1 MIKELEQA
9 IGYPFKDIS
18 LLENAL
24 THSSCANE
32 RWHNSLRS
40 NERLEFL
47 GDSILGMI
55 VADHLYR
62 NFPDRPEGELTRM
75 RADMVCEQSLAV
87 VAGRIG
93 LG

>member
-40 NERLEFL
+40 NYTHN
-47 GDSILGMI
+47 G
-55 VADHLYR
+55 
-62 NFPDRPEGELTRM
+62 
-75 RADMVCEQSLAV
+75 
-87 VAGRIG
+87 
-93 LG
+93 